1 MVGTAPDTRVTH
13 ESAAPLSHSSC
24 DGVRV
29 CVCVT
34 SQPSPQLS
42 SSRLRLVR
50 LLLLSL
56 RPIAWPGRVRPRR
69 RPARRGRNSSGRA
82 LPGNACLHG
91 PALALRLR
99 LESHWRVC
107 GEKARSGHSSQERR
121 HRHSG
126 QLEPRAAPWL
136 EAGSRTRPISDSF
149 LKSPVLVKMVALNRQ
164 HLQLPQVPTESL
176 NHRIVRRTRDRPPSI

>member
-1 MVGTAPDTRVTH
+1 MCVSP
-13 ESAAPLSHSSC
+13 PSHRPSC
-24 DGVRV
+24 RRRACGS
-29 CVCVT
+29 CGC
-34 SQPSPQLS
+34 SCCLCGPSPGH
-42 SSRLRLVR
+42 
-50 LLLLSL
+50 
-56 RPIAWPGRVRPRR
+56 ARVRPRAAV
-69 RPARRGRNSSGRA
+69 PARTGAHAADESPTLA
-82 LPGNACLHG
+82 PGNACLHG

-99 LESHWRVC
+99 LESHWSVC

-136 EAGSRTRPISDSF
+136 EAGSRTRPISGSF